1 MVIADP
7 VTTVS
12 GLLTSNWNASNTNS
26 RTPKI
31 GDSWDI
37 GKLNMIKKD
46 LIKCYEVSGTHEVG
60 LVGKTLDRGSWRV
73 SVDMSTPKSRTHLR
87 DMYGE
92 VLRILRL
99 KEIDPNSSYQLL
111 RPVSRVD
118 NTDRNKRWYRYIL
131 DLELTSYEVIA

>member
-12 GLLTSNWNASNTNS
+12 GLLSSNWVAGNTNS

-118 NTDRNKRWYRYIL
+118 NTDRNKRWYRYVL

>member
-12 GLLTSNWNASNTNS
+12 GLLSSNWVAGNTNS

>member
-73 SVDMSTPKSRTHLR
+73 SVDMSTPKSRSHLR

>member
-12 GLLTSNWNASNTNS
+12 GLLSSNWNASNTNS

>member
-12 GLLTSNWNASNTNS
+12 GLLSSNWVAGNTSS

-118 NTDRNKRWYRYIL
+118 NTDRNKRWYRYVL

>member
-12 GLLTSNWNASNTNS
+12 GLLNSNWNAGNTNS

>member
-12 GLLTSNWNASNTNS
+12 GLLNSNWNASNTNS

>member
-12 GLLTSNWNASNTNS
+12 GLLTDNWNASNTNS